1 MSILQARQLDIG
13 YGATRIVQDLSFSPP
28 PGKVTALIGPNGCGK
43 STLLKAFARILTP
56 QSGSLTLDGQAYA
69 RISARELACKIA
81 FLPQVLPIP
90 EGVSVRQLVAYG
102 RSPHNS
108 LWGRLSGADRT
119 RVDQALQRMELDTLA
134 ERPLSDLSGGQRQ
147 RAWLAMILAQDA
159 AIVLLDEPTTYLDIS
174 HQVELL
180 DLMRQLSA
188 EGKTVVTVLHDINQA
203 CRYADHL
210 AVMQAGRLV
219 TSGAPEDVLN
229 AELVCQVFDVQV
241 QILRDRWRAR
251 RCASSNAALAAPVS
265 SVWTGV
271 RTVAL
276 HPVRAFRR
284 CKRGGVITCP
294 VGQFFA
300 LLAYPARWITD
311 CRYANMT
318 ARSLT
323 RCI

>member
-1 MSILQARQLDIG
+1 MSILQAQQLDIG

-56 QSGSLTLDGQAYA
+56 QSGSLSLDGKAY
-69 RISARELACKIA
+69 RDLSARDLARKVA

-108 LWGRLSGADRT
+108 LWGRLSGADQHS
-119 RVDQALQRMELDTLA
+119 VEQALQRMELETLA
-134 ERPLSDLSGGQRQ
+134 DRPLSDLSGGQRQ

-180 DLMRQLSA
+180 DLMRALSA
-188 EGKTVVTVLHDINQA
+188 EGKTVITVLHDINQA

-219 TSGAPEDVLN
+219 ASGAPSDVLN
-229 AELVCQVFDVQV
+229 AELVCRVFDVQV
-241 QILRDRWRAR
+241 QIMQE
-251 RCASSNAALAAPVS
+251 PVAGTPMCI
-265 SVWTGV
+265 VE
-271 RTVAL
+271 
-276 HPVRAFRR
+276 
-284 CKRGGVITCP
+284 
-294 VGQFFA
+294 
-300 LLAYPARWITD
+300 
-311 CRYANMT
+311 
-318 ARSLT
+318 RST
-323 RCI
+323 RCTS

>member
-1 MSILQARQLDIG
+1 MSILQAQQLDIG
-13 YGATRIVQDLSFSPP
+13 YGDTRIVQALSFSPP

-56 QSGSLTLDGQAYA
+56 QSGTLSLDGQAYA
-69 RISARELACKIA
+69 QLSPRELARKIA

-108 LWGRLSGADRT
+108 LWGRLSGADRSS
-119 RVDQALQRMELDTLA
+119 VDQALQRMELEALA

-147 RAWLAMILAQDA
+147 RAWLAMVLAQDA

-188 EGKTVVTVLHDINQA
+188 EGKTVITVLHDINQA

-219 TSGAPEDVLN
+219 ASGTPDEVLD
-229 AELVCQVFDVQV
+229 AELVSRVFEVQV
-241 QILRDRWRAR
+241 QIMRE
-251 RCASSNAALAAPVS
+251 PVAGTPMCI
-265 SVWTGV
+265 VE
-271 RTVAL
+271 
-276 HPVRAFRR
+276 
-284 CKRGGVITCP
+284 
-294 VGQFFA
+294 
-300 LLAYPARWITD
+300 
-311 CRYANMT
+311 
-318 ARSLT
+318 RST
-323 RCI
+323 RCTS

>member
-1 MSILQARQLDIG
+1 MSILQAQQLDIG
-13 YGATRIVQDLSFSPP
+13 YGDTRIVQALSFSPP

-56 QSGSLTLDGQAYA
+56 QAGKLSLDGQAYA
-69 RISARELACKIA
+69 QISPRELARKIA

-108 LWGRLSGADRT
+108 LWGRLSGADRSS
-119 RVDQALQRMELDTLA
+119 VDQALQRMELETLA

-147 RAWLAMILAQDA
+147 RAWLAMVLAQDA

-188 EGKTVVTVLHDINQA
+188 EGKTVITVLHDINQA

-219 TSGAPEDVLN
+219 ASGTPDEVLD
-229 AELVCQVFDVQV
+229 AELVSRVFDVQV
-241 QILRDRWRAR
+241 QIMRE
-251 RCASSNAALAAPVS
+251 PVAGTPMCI
-265 SVWTGV
+265 VE
-271 RTVAL
+271 
-276 HPVRAFRR
+276 
-284 CKRGGVITCP
+284 
-294 VGQFFA
+294 
-300 LLAYPARWITD
+300 
-311 CRYANMT
+311 
-318 ARSLT
+318 RST
-323 RCI
+323 RCTS

>member
-1 MSILQARQLDIG
+1 MSILQAQQLDIG
-13 YGATRIVQDLSFSPP
+13 YGANRIVQDLSFSPP

-56 QSGSLTLDGQAYA
+56 QSGSLSLDGKAY
-69 RISARELACKIA
+69 RDLSARDLARKVA

-108 LWGRLSGADRT
+108 LWGRLSGADQHS
-119 RVDQALQRMELDTLA
+119 VEQALQRMELETLA
-134 ERPLSDLSGGQRQ
+134 DRPLSDLSGGQRQ

-180 DLMRQLSA
+180 DLMRALSA
-188 EGKTVVTVLHDINQA
+188 EGKTVITVLHDINQA

-219 TSGAPEDVLN
+219 ASGAPGDVLN
-229 AELVCQVFDVQV
+229 AELVCRVFDVQV
-241 QILRDRWRAR
+241 QIMQE
-251 RCASSNAALAAPVS
+251 PVAGTPMCI
-265 SVWTGV
+265 VE
-271 RTVAL
+271 
-276 HPVRAFRR
+276 
-284 CKRGGVITCP
+284 
-294 VGQFFA
+294 
-300 LLAYPARWITD
+300 
-311 CRYANMT
+311 
-318 ARSLT
+318 RST
-323 RCI
+323 RCTS

>member
-1 MSILQARQLDIG
+1 MTILKAQQLDIG

-28 PGKVTALIGPNGCGK
+28 PAQVTALIGPNGCGK

-56 QSGSLTLDGQAYA
+56 QSGSLSLDGTAYGQL
-69 RISARELACKIA
+69 SANELARKVA

-108 LWGRLSGADRT
+108 LWGRLSGVDQHS
-119 RVDQALQRMELDTLA
+119 VDQALQRMELDTLA
-134 ERPLSDLSGGQRQ
+134 ERPLADLSGGQRQ

-180 DLMRQLSA
+180 DLMRELSA
-188 EGKTVVTVLHDINQA
+188 EGKTVITVLHDINQA

-210 AVMQAGRLV
+210 AVMQGGRMV
-219 TSGAPEDVLN
+219 TCGAPSDVLT

-241 QILRDRWRAR
+241 QIMRE
-251 RCASSNAALAAPVS
+251 PVAGTPMCI
-265 SVWTGV
+265 VE
-271 RTVAL
+271 
-276 HPVRAFRR
+276 
-284 CKRGGVITCP
+284 
-294 VGQFFA
+294 
-300 LLAYPARWITD
+300 
-311 CRYANMT
+311 
-318 ARSLT
+318 RST
-323 RCI
+323 RCTS

>member
-1 MSILQARQLDIG
+1 MSILQAQQLDIG
-13 YGATRIVQDLSFSPP
+13 YGDTRIVQALSFSPP

-56 QSGSLTLDGQAYA
+56 QSGTLSLDGQAYA
-69 RISARELACKIA
+69 QLSPRELARKIA

-108 LWGRLSGADRT
+108 LWGRLSGADRSS
-119 RVDQALQRMELDTLA
+119 VDQALQRMELEALA

-147 RAWLAMILAQDA
+147 RAWLAMVLAQDA

-180 DLMRQLSA
+180 DLMRQLSV
-188 EGKTVVTVLHDINQA
+188 EGKTVITVLHDINQA

-219 TSGAPEDVLN
+219 ASGTPDEVLD
-229 AELVCQVFDVQV
+229 AELVSRVFDVQV
-241 QILRDRWRAR
+241 QIMRE
-251 RCASSNAALAAPVS
+251 PVAGTPMCI
-265 SVWTGV
+265 VE
-271 RTVAL
+271 
-276 HPVRAFRR
+276 
-284 CKRGGVITCP
+284 
-294 VGQFFA
+294 
-300 LLAYPARWITD
+300 
-311 CRYANMT
+311 
-318 ARSLT
+318 RST
-323 RCI
+323 RCTS

>member
-56 QSGSLTLDGQAYA
+56 QSGSLTLDGQTYA
-69 RISARELACKIA
+69 RLSARELACKIA

-102 RSPHNS
+102 RSPHNT

-119 RVDQALQRMELDTLA
+119 RVDLALQRMELDTLA

-159 AIVLLDEPTTYLDIS
+159 SIVLLDEPTTYLDIS

-219 TSGAPEDVLN
+219 TSGAPEEVLN

-241 QILRDRWRAR
+241 QILRE
-251 RCASSNAALAAPVS
+251 PVAGTPMCI
-265 SVWTGV
+265 VE
-271 RTVAL
+271 
-276 HPVRAFRR
+276 
-284 CKRGGVITCP
+284 
-294 VGQFFA
+294 
-300 LLAYPARWITD
+300 
-311 CRYANMT
+311 
-318 ARSLT
+318 RST
-323 RCI
+323 RCTS

>member
-1 MSILQARQLDIG
+1 MSILQAQQLDIG

-56 QSGSLTLDGQAYA
+56 QAGSLSLDGKAY
-69 RISARELACKIA
+69 RDLSARDLARKVA

-90 EGVSVRQLVAYG
+90 EGVSVGQLVAYG

-108 LWGRLSGADRT
+108 LWGRLSGADQHS
-119 RVDQALQRMELDTLA
+119 VEQALQRMELETLA
-134 ERPLSDLSGGQRQ
+134 DRPLSDLSGGQRQ

-180 DLMRQLSA
+180 DLMRALSA
-188 EGKTVVTVLHDINQA
+188 EGKTVITVLHDINQA

-219 TSGAPEDVLN
+219 ASGTPGDVLN
-229 AELVCQVFDVQV
+229 AELVCRVFDVQV
-241 QILRDRWRAR
+241 QIMRE
-251 RCASSNAALAAPVS
+251 PVAGTPMCI
-265 SVWTGV
+265 VE
-271 RTVAL
+271 
-276 HPVRAFRR
+276 
-284 CKRGGVITCP
+284 
-294 VGQFFA
+294 
-300 LLAYPARWITD
+300 
-311 CRYANMT
+311 
-318 ARSLT
+318 RST
-323 RCI
+323 RCTS

>member
-1 MSILQARQLDIG
+1 MSILQAQQLDIG

-28 PGKVTALIGPNGCGK
+28 PGKVTGLIGPNGCGK

-56 QSGSLTLDGQAYA
+56 QSGSLSLDGKAY
-69 RISARELACKIA
+69 RDLSARDLARKVA

-108 LWGRLSGADRT
+108 LWGRLSGADQHS
-119 RVDQALQRMELDTLA
+119 VEQALQRMELETLA
-134 ERPLSDLSGGQRQ
+134 DRPLSDLSGGQRQ

-180 DLMRQLSA
+180 DLMRALSA
-188 EGKTVVTVLHDINQA
+188 EGKTVITVLHDINQA

-219 TSGAPEDVLN
+219 ASGAPGDVLN
-229 AELVCQVFDVQV
+229 AELVCRVFDVQV
-241 QILRDRWRAR
+241 QIMQE
-251 RCASSNAALAAPVS
+251 PVAGTPMCI
-265 SVWTGV
+265 VE
-271 RTVAL
+271 
-276 HPVRAFRR
+276 
-284 CKRGGVITCP
+284 
-294 VGQFFA
+294 
-300 LLAYPARWITD
+300 
-311 CRYANMT
+311 
-318 ARSLT
+318 RST
-323 RCI
+323 RCTS

>member
-1 MSILQARQLDIG
+1 MSILQAQQLDIG

-56 QSGSLTLDGQAYA
+56 QAGSLSLDGKAY
-69 RISARELACKIA
+69 RDLSARDLARKVA

-108 LWGRLSGADRT
+108 LWGRLSGADQHS
-119 RVDQALQRMELDTLA
+119 VEQALQRMELETLA
-134 ERPLSDLSGGQRQ
+134 DRPLSDLSGGQRQ

-180 DLMRQLSA
+180 DLMRALSA
-188 EGKTVVTVLHDINQA
+188 EGKTVITVLHDINQA

-219 TSGAPEDVLN
+219 ASGAPGDVLN

-241 QILRDRWRAR
+241 QIMRE
-251 RCASSNAALAAPVS
+251 PVAGTPMCI
-265 SVWTGV
+265 VE
-271 RTVAL
+271 
-276 HPVRAFRR
+276 
-284 CKRGGVITCP
+284 
-294 VGQFFA
+294 
-300 LLAYPARWITD
+300 
-311 CRYANMT
+311 
-318 ARSLT
+318 RST
-323 RCI
+323 RCTS

>member
-1 MSILQARQLDIG
+1 MSILQAQQLDIG

-56 QSGSLTLDGQAYA
+56 QAGSLSLDGKAY
-69 RISARELACKIA
+69 RDLSARDLARKVA

-108 LWGRLSGADRT
+108 LWGRLSGADQHS
-119 RVDQALQRMELDTLA
+119 VEQALQRMELETLA
-134 ERPLSDLSGGQRQ
+134 DRPLSDLSGGQRQ

-180 DLMRQLSA
+180 DLMRALSA
-188 EGKTVVTVLHDINQA
+188 EGKTVITVLHDINQA

-219 TSGAPEDVLN
+219 ASGTPGDVLN
-229 AELVCQVFDVQV
+229 AELVCRVFDVQV
-241 QILRDRWRAR
+241 QIMRE
-251 RCASSNAALAAPVS
+251 PVAGTPMCI
-265 SVWTGV
+265 VE
-271 RTVAL
+271 
-276 HPVRAFRR
+276 
-284 CKRGGVITCP
+284 
-294 VGQFFA
+294 
-300 LLAYPARWITD
+300 
-311 CRYANMT
+311 
-318 ARSLT
+318 RST
-323 RCI
+323 RCTS

>member
-1 MSILQARQLDIG
+1 MSILQAQQLDIG

-56 QSGSLTLDGQAYA
+56 QSGSLSLDGKAY
-69 RISARELACKIA
+69 RDLSARDLARKVA

-108 LWGRLSGADRT
+108 LWGRLSGADQHS
-119 RVDQALQRMELDTLA
+119 VEQALQRMELKTLA
-134 ERPLSDLSGGQRQ
+134 DRPLSDLSGGQRQ

-180 DLMRQLSA
+180 DLMRALSA
-188 EGKTVVTVLHDINQA
+188 EGKTVITVLHDINQA

-219 TSGAPEDVLN
+219 ASGAPGDVLN
-229 AELVCQVFDVQV
+229 AELVRRVFDVQV
-241 QILRDRWRAR
+241 QIMQE
-251 RCASSNAALAAPVS
+251 PVAGTPMCI
-265 SVWTGV
+265 VE
-271 RTVAL
+271 
-276 HPVRAFRR
+276 
-284 CKRGGVITCP
+284 
-294 VGQFFA
+294 
-300 LLAYPARWITD
+300 
-311 CRYANMT
+311 
-318 ARSLT
+318 RST
-323 RCI
+323 RCTS

>member
-1 MSILQARQLDIG
+1 MSILQAQQLDIG

-56 QSGSLTLDGQAYA
+56 QSGSLSLDGKAY
-69 RISARELACKIA
+69 RDLSARDLARKVA

-108 LWGRLSGADRT
+108 LWGRLSGADQHS
-119 RVDQALQRMELDTLA
+119 VEQALQRMELETLA
-134 ERPLSDLSGGQRQ
+134 DRPLSDLSGGQRQ

-180 DLMRQLSA
+180 DLMRALSA
-188 EGKTVVTVLHDINQA
+188 EGKTVITVLHDINQA

-219 TSGAPEDVLN
+219 ASGAPGDVLK

-241 QILRDRWRAR
+241 QIMQE
-251 RCASSNAALAAPVS
+251 PVAGTPMCI
-265 SVWTGV
+265 VE
-271 RTVAL
+271 
-276 HPVRAFRR
+276 
-284 CKRGGVITCP
+284 
-294 VGQFFA
+294 
-300 LLAYPARWITD
+300 
-311 CRYANMT
+311 
-318 ARSLT
+318 RST
-323 RCI
+323 RCTS

>member
-1 MSILQARQLDIG
+1 MSILQAQQLDIG
-13 YGATRIVQDLSFSPP
+13 YGATRIVQDLSSSPP

-56 QSGSLTLDGQAYA
+56 QAGSLSLDGKAY
-69 RISARELACKIA
+69 RDLSARDLARKVA

-108 LWGRLSGADRT
+108 LWGRLSGADQHS
-119 RVDQALQRMELDTLA
+119 VEQALQRMELETLA
-134 ERPLSDLSGGQRQ
+134 DRPLSDLSGGQRQ

-180 DLMRQLSA
+180 DLMRALSA
-188 EGKTVVTVLHDINQA
+188 EGKTVITVLHDINQA

-219 TSGAPEDVLN
+219 ASGTPGDVLN
-229 AELVCQVFDVQV
+229 AELVCRVFDVQV
-241 QILRDRWRAR
+241 QIMRE
-251 RCASSNAALAAPVS
+251 PVAGTPMCI
-265 SVWTGV
+265 VE
-271 RTVAL
+271 
-276 HPVRAFRR
+276 
-284 CKRGGVITCP
+284 
-294 VGQFFA
+294 
-300 LLAYPARWITD
+300 
-311 CRYANMT
+311 
-318 ARSLT
+318 RST
-323 RCI
+323 RCTS

>member
-1 MSILQARQLDIG
+1 MSILQAQQLDIG
-13 YGATRIVQDLSFSPP
+13 YGDTRIVQALSFSPP

-56 QSGSLTLDGQAYA
+56 QSGTLSLDGQAYA
-69 RISARELACKIA
+69 QLSPRELARKIA

-108 LWGRLSGADRT
+108 LWGRLSGVDRS
-119 RVDQALQRMELDTLA
+119 RVDQALQRMELEALA

-147 RAWLAMILAQDA
+147 RAWLAMVLAQDA

-188 EGKTVVTVLHDINQA
+188 EGKTVITVLHDINQA

-210 AVMQAGRLV
+210 AVMQAGHLV
-219 TSGAPEDVLN
+219 ASGTPEEVLD
-229 AELVCQVFDVQV
+229 AELVGRVFDVQV
-241 QILRDRWRAR
+241 QIMRE
-251 RCASSNAALAAPVS
+251 PVAGTPMCI
-265 SVWTGV
+265 VE
-271 RTVAL
+271 
-276 HPVRAFRR
+276 
-284 CKRGGVITCP
+284 
-294 VGQFFA
+294 
-300 LLAYPARWITD
+300 
-311 CRYANMT
+311 
-318 ARSLT
+318 RST
-323 RCI
+323 RCTS

>member
-1 MSILQARQLDIG
+1 MTILKAQQLDIG
-13 YGATRIVQDLSFSPP
+13 YGSTRIVQDLSFSPP
-28 PGKVTALIGPNGCGK
+28 PAQVTALIGPNGCGK

-56 QSGSLTLDGQAYA
+56 QSGSLSLDGTAYGQL
-69 RISARELACKIA
+69 SANELARKVA

-108 LWGRLSGADRT
+108 LWGRLSGADQHS
-119 RVDQALQRMELDTLA
+119 VDQALQRMELDTLA

-180 DLMRQLSA
+180 DLMRELSA
-188 EGKTVVTVLHDINQA
+188 EGKTVITVLHDINQA

-210 AVMQAGRLV
+210 AVMQGGRMV
-219 TSGAPEDVLN
+219 TCGAPSDVLT

-241 QILRDRWRAR
+241 QIMRE
-251 RCASSNAALAAPVS
+251 PVAGTPMCI
-265 SVWTGV
+265 VE
-271 RTVAL
+271 
-276 HPVRAFRR
+276 
-284 CKRGGVITCP
+284 
-294 VGQFFA
+294 
-300 LLAYPARWITD
+300 
-311 CRYANMT
+311 
-318 ARSLT
+318 RST
-323 RCI
+323 RCTS

>member
-1 MSILQARQLDIG
+1 MSTLQAQRLHIG

-28 PGKVTALIGPNGCGK
+28 AGKVTALIGPNGCGK
-43 STLLKAFARILTP
+43 STLLKSFARILTP
-56 QSGSLTLDGQAYA
+56 QAGSLTLDGRDYA
-69 RISARELACKIA
+69 GLSARELACKVA

-119 RVDQALQRMELDTLA
+119 HVDQALQRMELETLA
-134 ERPLSDLSGGQRQ
+134 ERPLADLSGGQRQ

-159 AIVLLDEPTTYLDIS
+159 SIVLLDEPTTYLDIS

-210 AVMQAGRLV
+210 AVMHAGRLV
-219 TSGAPEDVLN
+219 ASGAPGDVLD
-229 AELVCQVFDVQV
+229 AELVCKVFDVQV
-241 QILRDRWRAR
+241 QILRE
-251 RCASSNAALAAPVS
+251 PVAGTPMCI
-265 SVWTGV
+265 VE
-271 RTVAL
+271 
-276 HPVRAFRR
+276 
-284 CKRGGVITCP
+284 
-294 VGQFFA
+294 
-300 LLAYPARWITD
+300 
-311 CRYANMT
+311 
-318 ARSLT
+318 RST
-323 RCI
+323 RCSG

>member
-1 MSILQARQLDIG
+1 MSILQAQQLDIG
-13 YGATRIVQDLSFSPP
+13 YGATRIVQDLSFSPS

-56 QSGSLTLDGQAYA
+56 QSGSLTLDGKAY
-69 RISARELACKIA
+69 RDLSARDLARKVA

-108 LWGRLSGADRT
+108 LWGRLSGADQHS
-119 RVDQALQRMELDTLA
+119 VEQALQRMELETLA
-134 ERPLSDLSGGQRQ
+134 DRPLSDLSGGQRQ

-180 DLMRQLSA
+180 DLMRALSA
-188 EGKTVVTVLHDINQA
+188 EGKTVITVLHDINQA

-219 TSGAPEDVLN
+219 ASGTPGDVLN
-229 AELVCQVFDVQV
+229 AELVCRVFDVQV
-241 QILRDRWRAR
+241 QIMRE
-251 RCASSNAALAAPVS
+251 PVAGTPMCI
-265 SVWTGV
+265 VE
-271 RTVAL
+271 
-276 HPVRAFRR
+276 
-284 CKRGGVITCP
+284 
-294 VGQFFA
+294 
-300 LLAYPARWITD
+300 
-311 CRYANMT
+311 
-318 ARSLT
+318 RST
-323 RCI
+323 RCTS

>member
-56 QSGSLTLDGQAYA
+56 QAGSLSLDGKAY
-69 RISARELACKIA
+69 RDLSARDLARKVA

-108 LWGRLSGADRT
+108 LWGRLSGADQHS
-119 RVDQALQRMELDTLA
+119 VKQALQRMELETLA
-134 ERPLSDLSGGQRQ
+134 DRPLSDLSGGQRQ

-180 DLMRQLSA
+180 DLMRALSA
-188 EGKTVVTVLHDINQA
+188 EGKTVITVLHDINQA

-219 TSGAPEDVLN
+219 ASGTPGDVLN
-229 AELVCQVFDVQV
+229 AELVCRVFDVQV
-241 QILRDRWRAR
+241 QIMRE
-251 RCASSNAALAAPVS
+251 PVAGTPMCI
-265 SVWTGV
+265 VE
-271 RTVAL
+271 
-276 HPVRAFRR
+276 
-284 CKRGGVITCP
+284 
-294 VGQFFA
+294 
-300 LLAYPARWITD
+300 
-311 CRYANMT
+311 
-318 ARSLT
+318 RST
-323 RCI
+323 RCTS

>member
-1 MSILQARQLDIG
+1 MSILQAQQLDIG

-56 QSGSLTLDGQAYA
+56 QAGSLSLDGKAY
-69 RISARELACKIA
+69 RDLSARDLARKVA

-108 LWGRLSGADRT
+108 LWGRLSGADQHS
-119 RVDQALQRMELDTLA
+119 VEQALQRMELETLA
-134 ERPLSDLSGGQRQ
+134 DRPLSDLSGGQRQ
-147 RAWLAMILAQDA
+147 RAWLTMILAQDA

-180 DLMRQLSA
+180 DLMRALSA
-188 EGKTVVTVLHDINQA
+188 EGKTVITVLHDINQA

-219 TSGAPEDVLN
+219 ASGTPGDVLN
-229 AELVCQVFDVQV
+229 AELVCRVFDVQV
-241 QILRDRWRAR
+241 QIMRE
-251 RCASSNAALAAPVS
+251 PVAGTPMCI
-265 SVWTGV
+265 VE
-271 RTVAL
+271 
-276 HPVRAFRR
+276 
-284 CKRGGVITCP
+284 
-294 VGQFFA
+294 
-300 LLAYPARWITD
+300 
-311 CRYANMT
+311 
-318 ARSLT
+318 RST
-323 RCI
+323 RCTS

>member
-1 MSILQARQLDIG
+1 MSILQAQQLDIG
-13 YGATRIVQDLSFSPP
+13 YGATRIVQDLSFSPT

-56 QSGSLTLDGQAYA
+56 QSGSLSLDGKAY
-69 RISARELACKIA
+69 RDLSARDLARKVA

-108 LWGRLSGADRT
+108 LWGRLSGADQHS
-119 RVDQALQRMELDTLA
+119 VEQALQRMELETLA
-134 ERPLSDLSGGQRQ
+134 DRPLSDLSGGQRQ

-180 DLMRQLSA
+180 DLMRALSA
-188 EGKTVVTVLHDINQA
+188 EGKTVITVLHDINQA

-219 TSGAPEDVLN
+219 ASGTPGDVLN
-229 AELVCQVFDVQV
+229 AELVCRVFDVQV
-241 QILRDRWRAR
+241 QIMRE
-251 RCASSNAALAAPVS
+251 PVAGTPMCI
-265 SVWTGV
+265 VE
-271 RTVAL
+271 
-276 HPVRAFRR
+276 
-284 CKRGGVITCP
+284 
-294 VGQFFA
+294 
-300 LLAYPARWITD
+300 
-311 CRYANMT
+311 
-318 ARSLT
+318 RST
-323 RCI
+323 RCTS

>member
-1 MSILQARQLDIG
+1 MSILQAQQLDIG

-56 QSGSLTLDGQAYA
+56 QSGSLTLDGKAY
-69 RISARELACKIA
+69 RDLSARDLARKVA

-108 LWGRLSGADRT
+108 LWGRLSGADQHS
-119 RVDQALQRMELDTLA
+119 VEQALQRMELETLA
-134 ERPLSDLSGGQRQ
+134 NRPLSDLSGGQRQ

-180 DLMRQLSA
+180 DLMRALSA
-188 EGKTVVTVLHDINQA
+188 EGKTVITVLHDINQA

-219 TSGAPEDVLN
+219 ASGTPGDVLN
-229 AELVCQVFDVQV
+229 AELVCRVFDVQV
-241 QILRDRWRAR
+241 QIMRE
-251 RCASSNAALAAPVS
+251 PVAGTPMCI
-265 SVWTGV
+265 VE
-271 RTVAL
+271 
-276 HPVRAFRR
+276 
-284 CKRGGVITCP
+284 
-294 VGQFFA
+294 
-300 LLAYPARWITD
+300 
-311 CRYANMT
+311 
-318 ARSLT
+318 RST
-323 RCI
+323 RCTS

>member
-1 MSILQARQLDIG
+1 MSILQAQQLDIG

-56 QSGSLTLDGQAYA
+56 QSGSLSLDGKAY
-69 RISARELACKIA
+69 RDLSARDLARKVA

-108 LWGRLSGADRT
+108 LWGRLSGADQHS
-119 RVDQALQRMELDTLA
+119 VEQALQRMELETLA
-134 ERPLSDLSGGQRQ
+134 DRPLSDLSGGQRQ

-180 DLMRQLSA
+180 DLMRALSA
-188 EGKTVVTVLHDINQA
+188 EGKTVITVLHDINQA

-219 TSGAPEDVLN
+219 ASGAPGDVLN

-241 QILRDRWRAR
+241 QIMQE
-251 RCASSNAALAAPVS
+251 PVAGTPMCI
-265 SVWTGV
+265 VE
-271 RTVAL
+271 
-276 HPVRAFRR
+276 
-284 CKRGGVITCP
+284 
-294 VGQFFA
+294 
-300 LLAYPARWITD
+300 
-311 CRYANMT
+311 
-318 ARSLT
+318 RST
-323 RCI
+323 RCTS

>member
-1 MSILQARQLDIG
+1 MSILQAQQLDIG

-56 QSGSLTLDGQAYA
+56 QAGSLSLDGKAY
-69 RISARELACKIA
+69 RDLSARDLARKVA

-108 LWGRLSGADRT
+108 LWGRLSGADQHS
-119 RVDQALQRMELDTLA
+119 VEQALQRMELETLA
-134 ERPLSDLSGGQRQ
+134 DRPLSDLSGGQRQ

-159 AIVLLDEPTTYLDIS
+159 AILLLDEPTTYLDIS

-180 DLMRQLSA
+180 DLMRALSA
-188 EGKTVVTVLHDINQA
+188 EGKTVITVLHDINQA

-219 TSGAPEDVLN
+219 ASGTPGDVLN
-229 AELVCQVFDVQV
+229 TELVCRVFDVQV
-241 QILRDRWRAR
+241 QIMRE
-251 RCASSNAALAAPVS
+251 PVAGTPMCI
-265 SVWTGV
+265 VE
-271 RTVAL
+271 
-276 HPVRAFRR
+276 
-284 CKRGGVITCP
+284 
-294 VGQFFA
+294 
-300 LLAYPARWITD
+300 
-311 CRYANMT
+311 
-318 ARSLT
+318 RST
-323 RCI
+323 RCTS

>member
-1 MSILQARQLDIG
+1 MSILQAQQLDIG

-56 QSGSLTLDGQAYA
+56 QSGSLSLDGKAY
-69 RISARELACKIA
+69 RDLSARDLARKVA

-108 LWGRLSGADRT
+108 LWGRLNGADQHS
-119 RVDQALQRMELDTLA
+119 VEQALQRMELETLA
-134 ERPLSDLSGGQRQ
+134 DRPLSDLSGGQRQ

-180 DLMRQLSA
+180 DLMRALSA
-188 EGKTVVTVLHDINQA
+188 EGKTVITVLHDINQA

-219 TSGAPEDVLN
+219 ASGTPGDVLN
-229 AELVCQVFDVQV
+229 AELVCRVFDVQV
-241 QILRDRWRAR
+241 QIMRE
-251 RCASSNAALAAPVS
+251 PVAGTPMCI
-265 SVWTGV
+265 VE
-271 RTVAL
+271 
-276 HPVRAFRR
+276 
-284 CKRGGVITCP
+284 
-294 VGQFFA
+294 
-300 LLAYPARWITD
+300 
-311 CRYANMT
+311 
-318 ARSLT
+318 RST
-323 RCI
+323 RCTS

>member
-1 MSILQARQLDIG
+1 MSILQAQQLDIG
-13 YGATRIVQDLSFSPP
+13 YGDIRIVQSLSFSPP

-56 QSGSLTLDGQAYA
+56 QAGKLSLDGQAYA
-69 RISARELACKIA
+69 QLSPRELARKIA

-108 LWGRLSGADRT
+108 LWGRLSGADRSS
-119 RVDQALQRMELDTLA
+119 VDQALQRMELETLA

-147 RAWLAMILAQDA
+147 RAWLAMVLAQDA

-188 EGKTVVTVLHDINQA
+188 EGKTVITVLHDINQA

-219 TSGAPEDVLN
+219 ASGAPDEVLD
-229 AELVCQVFDVQV
+229 AELVSRVFDVQV
-241 QILRDRWRAR
+241 QIMRE
-251 RCASSNAALAAPVS
+251 PVAGTPMCI
-265 SVWTGV
+265 VE
-271 RTVAL
+271 
-276 HPVRAFRR
+276 
-284 CKRGGVITCP
+284 
-294 VGQFFA
+294 
-300 LLAYPARWITD
+300 
-311 CRYANMT
+311 
-318 ARSLT
+318 RST
-323 RCI
+323 RCTS

>member
-1 MSILQARQLDIG
+1 MSILQAQQLDIG
-13 YGATRIVQDLSFSPP
+13 YGDTRIVQALSFSPP

-56 QSGSLTLDGQAYA
+56 QAGKLSLDGQAYA
-69 RISARELACKIA
+69 QLSPRELARKIA

-108 LWGRLSGADRT
+108 LWGRLSGADRSS
-119 RVDQALQRMELDTLA
+119 VDQALQRMELETLA

-147 RAWLAMILAQDA
+147 RAWLAMVLAQDA

-188 EGKTVVTVLHDINQA
+188 EGKTVITVLHDINQA

-219 TSGAPEDVLN
+219 ASGTPDEVLD
-229 AELVCQVFDVQV
+229 AELVSRVFDVQV
-241 QILRDRWRAR
+241 QIMRE
-251 RCASSNAALAAPVS
+251 PVAGTPMCI
-265 SVWTGV
+265 VE
-271 RTVAL
+271 
-276 HPVRAFRR
+276 
-284 CKRGGVITCP
+284 
-294 VGQFFA
+294 
-300 LLAYPARWITD
+300 
-311 CRYANMT
+311 
-318 ARSLT
+318 RST
-323 RCI
+323 RCTS

>member
-1 MSILQARQLDIG
+1 MSILQAQQLDIG
-13 YGATRIVQDLSFSPP
+13 YGDTRIVQALSFSPP

-56 QSGSLTLDGQAYA
+56 QSGTLSLDGQAYA
-69 RISARELACKIA
+69 QLSPRKLARKIA

-108 LWGRLSGADRT
+108 LWGRLSGADRSS
-119 RVDQALQRMELDTLA
+119 VDQALQRMELEALA

-147 RAWLAMILAQDA
+147 RAWLAMVLAQDA

-188 EGKTVVTVLHDINQA
+188 EGKTVITVLHDINQA

-219 TSGAPEDVLN
+219 ASGTPEEVLD
-229 AELVCQVFDVQV
+229 AELVGRVFDVQV
-241 QILRDRWRAR
+241 QIMRE
-251 RCASSNAALAAPVS
+251 PVAGTPMCI
-265 SVWTGV
+265 VE
-271 RTVAL
+271 
-276 HPVRAFRR
+276 
-284 CKRGGVITCP
+284 
-294 VGQFFA
+294 
-300 LLAYPARWITD
+300 
-311 CRYANMT
+311 
-318 ARSLT
+318 RST
-323 RCI
+323 RCTS